1 MTALDSIREY
11 CLSLPGTTEGIQW
24 EDALLFRVGGKIF
37 VSVNLNPAG
46 EDRIAFKCDPETFA
60 ELLEREGARP
70 AAYVGRFQWIGLRDF
85 NVVPA
90 AELRE
95 LIRASYDLVK
105 AKLPKKKLTQS
116 KAAARRI
123 KTSGES
129 GLQTKPK
136 GKHRSRGSLKCKQQ

>member
-1 MTALDSIREY
+1 MKALDSIREY

-46 EDRIAFKCDPETFA
+46 EDRISFKCDPETFA

-85 NVVPA
+85 NVLPA

-95 LIRASYDLVK
+95 LIRASYELVK
-105 AKLPKKKLTQS
+105 AKLPKKEP
-116 KAAARRI
+116 AAGRAQRIRR
-123 KTSGES
+123 
-129 GLQTKPK
+129 
-136 GKHRSRGSLKCKQQ
+136 

>member
-1 MTALDSIREY
+1 MTPLDSIREY
-11 CLSLPGTTEGIQW
+11 CLSLPGVTENIQW

-46 EDRIAFKCDPETFA
+46 EDRISFKCDPETFA

-85 NVVPA
+85 NVLPA

-95 LIRASYDLVK
+95 LIRASYNLIA
-105 AKLPKKKLTQS
+105 AKLPKKKPL
-116 KAAARRI
+116 ARRRRRI
-123 KTSGES
+123 AG
-129 GLQTKPK
+129 
-136 GKHRSRGSLKCKQQ
+136 

>member
-11 CLSLPGTTEGIQW
+11 CLSLPGATENIQW
-24 EDALLFRVGGKIF
+24 EDVLLFRVGGKIF
-37 VSVNLNPAG
+37 VMVNLDPAA

-85 NVVPA
+85 SVLPA

-95 LIRASYDLVK
+95 LIRASYELVK
-105 AKLPKKKLTQS
+105 AKLPKKKP
-116 KAAARRI
+116 APRRARR
-123 KTSGES
+123 
-129 GLQTKPK
+129 
-136 GKHRSRGSLKCKQQ
+136 

>member
-11 CLSLPGTTEGIQW
+11 CLSLAAVTENIQW
-24 EDALLFRVGGKIF
+24 EDVLLFRVGGKIF
-37 VSVNLNPAG
+37 VMVSLDPAA

-85 NVVPA
+85 NVLPA

-95 LIRASYDLVK
+95 MIRASYELVA
-105 AKLPKKKLTQS
+105 AKLPKKKP
-116 KAAARRI
+116 AARR
-123 KTSGES
+123 T
-129 GLQTKPK
+129 
-136 GKHRSRGSLKCKQQ
+136 RRRRR

>member
-11 CLSLPGTTEGIQW
+11 CLSLPAVTENIQW
-24 EDALLFRVGGKIF
+24 EDVLLFRVGGKIF
-37 VSVNLNPAG
+37 AMVNLDPAA

-85 NVVPA
+85 NVLPA

-105 AKLPKKKLTQS
+105 GKLPKKKS
-116 KAAARRI
+116 APRR
-123 KTSGES
+123 
-129 GLQTKPK
+129 L
-136 GKHRSRGSLKCKQQ
+136 RR

>member
-1 MTALDSIREY
+1 MKALDSIREY

-37 VSVNLNPAG
+37 VSVSLNPAAA
-46 EDRIAFKCDPETFA
+46 DRIAFKCDPETFA

-85 NVVPA
+85 NVLPA

-95 LIRASYDLVK
+95 LIYASYELVK
-105 AKLPKKKLTQS
+105 AKLPKKKP
-116 KAAARRI
+116 APRRARR
-123 KTSGES
+123 
-129 GLQTKPK
+129 
-136 GKHRSRGSLKCKQQ
+136 

>member
-1 MTALDSIREY
+1 LTALDSIREY
-11 CLSLPGTTEGIQW
+11 CLSLPGVTENIQW

-85 NVVPA
+85 NVLPA

-95 LIRASYDLVK
+95 MIRASYDLIA
-105 AKLPKKKLTQS
+105 AKLPKKKLP
-116 KAAARRI
+116 ARR
-123 KTSGES
+123 GRRMA
-129 GLQTKPK
+129 G
-136 GKHRSRGSLKCKQQ
+136 

>member
-1 MTALDSIREY
+1 LTALDSIREY
-11 CLSLPGTTEGIQW
+11 CLSLPGVTENIQW

-70 AAYVGRFQWIGLRDF
+70 AAYVDRFQWIGLRDF
-85 NVVPA
+85 NVLPA

-95 LIRASYDLVK
+95 MIRASYDLIA
-105 AKLPKKKLTQS
+105 AKLPKKKLP
-116 KAAARRI
+116 ARCGRRMA
-123 KTSGES
+123 G
-129 GLQTKPK
+129 
-136 GKHRSRGSLKCKQQ
+136 

>member
-11 CLSLPGTTEGIQW
+11 CLSLPAVTENIQW
-24 EDALLFRVGGKIF
+24 EDVLLFRVGGKIF
-37 VSVNLNPAG
+37 VMMNLDPAA

-85 NVVPA
+85 NVLPA

-95 LIRASYDLVK
+95 VIRASYELVK
-105 AKLPKKKLTQS
+105 AKLPKKKL
-116 KAAARRI
+116 AARRARR
-123 KTSGES
+123 E
-129 GLQTKPK
+129 
-136 GKHRSRGSLKCKQQ
+136 RR

>member
-11 CLSLPGTTEGIQW
+11 CLSLPGVTENIQW
-24 EDALLFRVGGKIF
+24 EDALLFRVGGRIF

-85 NVVPA
+85 NVLPA

-95 LIRASYDLVK
+95 LIRASYDLIA
-105 AKLPKKKLTQS
+105 AKLPKKKPR
-116 KAAARRI
+116 ARRGRHI
-123 KTSGES
+123 A
-129 GLQTKPK
+129 
-136 GKHRSRGSLKCKQQ
+136 R